1 MAESVFLKTEEFLSG
16 IEALY
21 RLADEEAVVERFRKL
36 LLQDG
41 SCVSNSFDSCDLVAS
56 TLTAILDRV
65 AYFPLRPS
73 DMQVIGSK
81 I

>member
-1 MAESVFLKTEEFLSG
+1 MADSVFLKTEEFLSG
-16 IEALY
+16 IEALN
-21 RLADEEAVVERFRKL
+21 RLADEVAVVERFRKL

-41 SCVSNSFDSCDLVAS
+41 SCVSNSFD
-56 TLTAILDRV
+56 ILDRV